1 MSGCVANISIS
12 LALSP
17 SDVQPL
23 LLAHQDIFAILNLLN
38 KAFQHNHVRFS
49 TVEALLV
56 DVRSTYSEQYLHK
69 DGMVGGPEFQNFEKS
84 LTCIDCNPE
93 STGVGDGQ
101 TQAMEAAA
109 TAGSGIVGVV
119 NAAGSVNVVT
129 GAGGGTNTAVASGSG
144 LEDTGE
150 GKVEEQAED
159 EEEAAPRQ
167 EPPTRR
173 TSPRTSSVEQG
184 TEGKDDPEEAEG
196 TDDAEEEGEGKGDD
210 EEGGARAAISQTN
223 ANARCPAVDRGDPDT
238 YVGTT
243 TLERIHIRLHTC
255 ACIHE
260 DAPAYAHVHAPGHIR
275 YLYKDLAVRRNR
287 ADEQWAKASIVEF
300 SQKLIEHL
308 GERYPKKDNC
318 VLGALSNL
326 FDFTAWPPEVIS
338 ASVLCQQEQH

>member
-1 MSGCVANISIS
+1 M
-12 LALSP
+12 
-17 SDVQPL
+17 QPL

-38 KAFQHNHVRFS
+38 KAFQHTHVRFS

-56 DVRSTYSEQYLHK
+56 DVRSAYSEQYLHE

-93 STGVGDGQ
+93 LTGVGDGQ

-119 NAAGSVNVVT
+119 NAAGGVT
-129 GAGGGTNTAVASGSG
+129 DTAVASESG

-150 GKVEEQAED
+150 GKVEEQAEG

-173 TSPRTSSVEQG
+173 TSPRTSNVQQG
-184 TEGKDDPEEAEG
+184 TEGKDDHEEAEG
-196 TDDAEEEGEGKGDD
+196 TDDHEEEGEGKGDD
-210 EEGGARAAISQTN
+210 EGGGARAAIPQTN
-223 ANARCPAVDRGDPDT
+223 ANVRCPAVDREDPDT
-238 YVGTT
+238 YVGTN
-243 TLERIHIRLHTC
+243 TLE
-255 ACIHE
+255 CIHVPTYMKIS
-260 DAPAYAHVHAPGHIR
+260 PAYAHAHAPGHIR
-275 YLYKDLAVRRNR
+275 YLYKDLAIKRNR

-300 SQKLIEHL
+300 TQGLIKHL
-308 GERYPKKDNC
+308 DERYPKEDNC
-318 VLGALSNL
+318 VLAALSNV
-326 FDFTAWPPEVIS
+326 FDFTSWPPEVIS